1 MKNLKYILFT
11 TLVLLVSSCSK
22 DEQDTTENGI
32 NRVPNQKQTG
42 RSAND
47 FLSANN
53 YSSLVV
59 EINYAQNFRP
69 ETQSIENLIQFLE
82 ARLNKPNG
90 ITVVEKQ
97 ISTQTGSPFS
107 IAEINAIENSVRTKY
122 NNVGVL
128 TLHLL
133 FLNGEYIEDNATSKT
148 LGVAYRN
155 TSCVL
160 FESAIL
166 ALSNLLN
173 APSRVDLETTVMA
186 HEVCHLLG
194 LVDLGSPMQNDHI
207 DNDHGKH
214 CQNSN
219 CLMFWQ
225 IENSNVVN
233 MMTSGNLPSLDANC
247 ILDLQANG
255 GK

>member
-1 MKNLKYILFT
+1 MKNLNYILYT
-11 TLVLLVSSCSK
+11 TLILLVTSCSK
-22 DEQDTTENGI
+22 DEQDLTENGI
-32 NRVPNQKQTG
+32 NKAPNQRQTG
-42 RSAND
+42 QSAND

-53 YSSLVV
+53 YNSLVV
-59 EINYAQNFRP
+59 EINYAQNMRA

-107 IAEINAIENSVRTKY
+107 VNEINNIENSVRTKY

-133 FLNGEYIEDNATSKT
+133 FINGEYVEDNATSKT

-160 FESAIL
+160 FENSIR
-166 ALSNLLN
+166 ALSNQLN

-194 LVDLGSPMQNDHI
+194 LVDLGSSMQNEHI
-207 DNDHGKH
+207 DEEHGKH

-225 IENSNVVN
+225 IENNNVIN
-233 MMTSGNLPSLDANC
+233 MMTSGNIPSLDANC